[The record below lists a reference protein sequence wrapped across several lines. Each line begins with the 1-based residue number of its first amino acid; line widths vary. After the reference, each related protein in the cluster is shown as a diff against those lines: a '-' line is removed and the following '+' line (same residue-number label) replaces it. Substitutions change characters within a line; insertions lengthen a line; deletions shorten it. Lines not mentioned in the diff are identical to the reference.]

1 MDKLH
6 GQPTL
11 DTLIHLL
18 RQLKI
23 NVQSVPTT
31 LGSGQLGYLALVLP
45 EASFNAI
52 PNSRPFVRPVHPGPF
67 IVTSPTAGI
76 ATKTSTLTPTI
87 TAAVVTQQKA
97 NWDDK
102 VRIYNDCQAVEQA
115 LRQQLVEAIDPTF
128 LDALRNPYTY
138 MVQSSIP
145 AIMRH
150 LQQSYGFLTDE
161 ELSDKEDALKSYI
174 YDPVKT
180 VDDVFNKITKQQ
192 ELCILMNNPMPDKQ
206 QVSIAYKIFS
216 RAHIFQNA
224 LIK

>member
-1 MDKLH
+1 M
-6 GQPTL
+6 
-11 DTLIHLL
+11 
-18 RQLKI
+18 
-23 NVQSVPTT
+23 
-31 LGSGQLGYLALVLP
+31 
-45 EASFNAI
+45 
-52 PNSRPFVRPVHPGPF
+52 
-67 IVTSPTAGI
+67 
-76 ATKTSTLTPTI
+76 
-87 TAAVVTQQKA
+87 
-97 NWDDK
+97 
-102 VRIYNDCQAVEQA
+102 RIYNDCQAVEQA

-192 ELCILMNNPMPDKQ
+192 ELCILMNSPMPDKQ
-206 QVSIAYKIFS
+206 QVSIAYKIFN
-216 RAHIFQNA
+216 RAHISQNA
-224 LIK
+224 LIQWNNKDENDKTATNMKVLMRDSWNELNKVGASKVKDSSLNVANLIQ